1 MVQNAIN
8 FTYVI
13 GYRHQQDRIMNL
25 RKTLDWL
32 SGFSG
37 LEVIIV
43 EQDEWSKISHLN
55 LKARHVFVKS
65 KLPYNRS
72 WAFNVAIKESNTPII
87 IFGDSDLIM
96 DPYKFIDSIKML
108 EQYDVVSPYKSVIDL
123 DPNESSGDFNHI
135 FSIDR
140 AGRGENDNQKINLCG
155 GIVMFKRNTILE
167 LGGWNQD
174 FFGWGAE
181 DNFQTLKV
189 EKLGMK
195 TYEAPHRCYHL
206 WHTRATPDMSNYEKS
221 MQILNYFA
229 DADADK
235 IRSHINATIPRMGL
249 KNIFSVYS

>member
-1 MVQNAIN
+1 MRV
-8 FTYVI
+8 TYVI
-13 GYRHQQDRIMNL
+13 GYRHRMDRIINL
-25 RKTLDWL
+25 RKVLEWLASFNKLD
-32 SGFSG
+32 
-37 LEVIIV
+37 VIIV
-43 EQDEWSKISHLN
+43 EQDKYSKISHLN
-55 LKARHVFVKS
+55 LRATHVFIKS
-65 KLPYNRS
+65 DKPYNRS
-72 WAFNVAIKESNTPII
+72 WAFNVALKRNKNPVI
-87 IFGDSDLIM
+87 IFGDCDIVM
-96 DPYKFIDSIKML
+96 DPQELVNSINEL
-108 EQYDVVSPYKSVIDL
+108 NNFDVVSPYSSVLDL
-123 DPNESSGDFNHI
+123 TPEETNYPFNMLPQI
-135 FSIDR
+135 QR

-155 GIVMFKRNTILE
+155 GIVIFKAESIVKM
-167 LGGWNQD
+167 GGWNQD